1 MIEKS
6 TKSKGDITF
15 EVTESNEKKL
25 KALSMYSRVLDL
37 IVGGEESLSFDGL
50 LNSLI
55 DEVTDKRIKALK
67 SKHGFDDENDFVE
80 IMCESADPEA
90 ALSSIRMAEKL
101 SYRKMK
107 DLILSQMPVL
117 DGQKTLF
124 D

>member
-37 IVGGEESLSFDGL
+37 IVGGEERLSFDGL

-67 SKHGFDDENDFVE
+67 SKHGFDDENDFID
-80 IMCESADPEA
+80 IMCESADPAE